1 MQLLL
6 ILFVVVV
13 IPQFVVG
20 AIALDGLRQ
29 FGLVGH

>member
-6 ILFVVVV
+6 ILFVVTV

-20 AIALDGLRQ
+20 VISLNSLMQIGAL
-29 FGLVGH
+29 GH